1 VSVLVAV
8 GTRIGE
14 TTASQS
20 LFWFREWRE
29 NAVDPPAPPATRVKL
44 PLVTVHPDM
53 SVSKPYVRGPGAA
66 SRSATS
72 WNVRVAGGASSDAVV
87 TVNGIVSP
95 QPTLFPGSG
104 AGLDYAMVKWADAF
118 FRAGLHMAIGLT
130 SPAWPEEF
138 RADRQKLFPDIDFA
152 KVDVEHAQSQLRA
165 HASLIDLQLRD
176 GRAFLGGDAPGLL
189 DIHAWTVP
197 WFARPWMPVVNDLL
211 AAFPRLSAWEA
222 RVAALGEGERQPIA
236 CAEAFAAARAAKPL
250 AGSIEAGDAQGLKA
264 GEMVDV
270 GPEEEM
276 RRGDVRGAVFSAS
289 SNEIAVR
296 RSDPRCGEVVVH
308 FPRLGY
314 RVRRI

>member
-1 VSVLVAV
+1 MTDLILHSYDGSPFTQRVLKMLAIKRARWRWVETPMMLPKEDLVALTGGYR
-8 GTRIGE
+8 GTPVLQIGADVYIDSQRI
-14 TTASQS
+14 A
-20 LFWFREWRE
+20 RELE
-29 NAVDPPAPPATRVKL
+29 
-44 PLVTVHPDM
+44 
-53 SVSKPYVRGPGAA
+53 
-66 SRSATS
+66 SRF
-72 WNVRVAGGASSDAVV
+72 
-87 TVNGIVSP
+87 P
-95 QPTLFPGSG
+95 EPTLFPGTG

-176 GRAFLGGDAPGLL
+176 GRAFLGGDAPGML

-236 CAEAFAAARAAKPL
+236 CAEAFAAAQAAKPL
-250 AGSIEAGDAQGLKA
+250 AGSIDAGDAQGLKA

-276 RRGDVRGAVFSAS
+276 RRGDVRGAVVGASA
-289 SNEIAVR
+289 NEIAVS

>member
-1 VSVLVAV
+1 MTDLILHSYDGSPFTQRVLKMLAIKRAHWRWVETPMMLPKEDLVALTGGYR
-8 GTRIGE
+8 GTPVLQIGADVYIDSQRI
-14 TTASQS
+14 A
-20 LFWFREWRE
+20 RELESR
-29 NAVDPPAPPATRVKL
+29 L
-44 PLVTVHPDM
+44 PE
-53 SVSKPYVRGPGAA
+53 
-66 SRSATS
+66 
-72 WNVRVAGGASSDAVV
+72 
-87 TVNGIVSP
+87 
-95 QPTLFPGSG
+95 PTLFPGAG

-130 SPAWPEEF
+130 SPGWPEEF

-152 KVDVEHAQSQLRA
+152 NVDVEHAQSQLRA

-222 RVAALGEGERQPIA
+222 RVAALGEGDRQPIA

-276 RRGDVRGAVFSAS
+276 RRGDVRGAVVSAS
-289 SNEIAVR
+289 ANEIAVR